1 MILRIATG
9 VLRRLIN
16 IVVNQTSALFLA
28 IDMALSGIECLPLRL
43 LSDAVLTRSNAVAK
57 SPLSDIRPVIL
68 ALDLGVERS
77 LIHRLLRGV
86 LQKYNRIALSKSAS
100 GPSEPSTIQ
109 FT

>member
-1 MILRIATG
+1 VILRIATG

-43 LSDAVLTRSNAVAK
+43 LSEAVLTRSNAVAQLPP
-57 SPLSDIRPVIL
+57 SDTRPLIL
-68 ALDLGVERS
+68 ALGLGVVWS

-86 LQKYNRIALSKSAS
+86 LQKYNRIAL
-100 GPSEPSTIQ
+100 
-109 FT
+109 